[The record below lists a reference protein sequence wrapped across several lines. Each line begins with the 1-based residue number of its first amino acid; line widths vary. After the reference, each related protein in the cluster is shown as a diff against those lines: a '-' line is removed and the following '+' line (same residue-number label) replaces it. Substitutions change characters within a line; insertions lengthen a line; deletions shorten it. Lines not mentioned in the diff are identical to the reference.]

1 MIGMEGY
8 GRGEASNGDVSVFIE
23 IRATTHRSK
32 EIQIR
37 LPQAYLSLERRLKQ
51 RIHDKIFRG
60 KLEVFVRRTGLRGHQ
75 EVLLDYELAKA
86 CFEEMAQLAEEL
98 GRSKDDIDINAIF
111 SQSGVLNTQAK
122 EPDAMQEW
130 IIVST
135 AMDSAIIDLI
145 QQRKVNGKELAM
157 ELGPELR
164 DLQRHRGELS
174 AQLDILNA
182 ALVKRLEK
190 RLHKL
195 LGQRIH
201 PQKLEHEAAILVEKS
216 DITEELAR
224 LEEHCLQLGQLQALK
239 EKGIG
244 RQMDAVIQQIQREM
258 NTIASKVIPAQASQH
273 VAAMKV
279 HIENIRDIIA
289 QVE

>member
-86 CFEEMAQLAEEL
+86 CFEEMSQLAEEL